1 MTTGCSTPSESGRP
15 RVPILP
21 HANRRSGDAT
31 LSGLPETGPGIA
43 AAPAR
48 DVRPGGL
55 RHARAGGFVWG
66 LSRAPT
72 LTDVRQL
79 CAAGRF
85 PADRVE
91 TELVRHGL
99 RRMAGDRMHRIP
111 ASETGSLPCIPADA
125 GRVSAEVSMR
135 GAAPRTEHSAKT
147 VLKNAAG
154 KFVRG
159 RANARIRPA
168 WRPNRILARD
178 GNERYGS
185 TLSRDPAHG
194 ERNACKPSVS
204 ALNGIS
210 VAPIEKL
217 VVFVVTPGVRISA

>member
-21 HANRRSGDAT
+21 HANRHSGDAT
-31 LSGLPETGPGIA
+31 LSGLPETVPGIA

-91 TELVRHGL
+91 TELVPHGL
-99 RRMAGDRMHRIP
+99 RRMTGDRMHRIP
-111 ASETGSLPCIPADA
+111 ASETGTLPCIPADA

-135 GAAPRTEHSAKT
+135 GAAPRTEQSAKT

-159 RANARIRPA
+159 AQMRGSGRPGG
-168 WRPNRILARD
+168 RTGFSRD